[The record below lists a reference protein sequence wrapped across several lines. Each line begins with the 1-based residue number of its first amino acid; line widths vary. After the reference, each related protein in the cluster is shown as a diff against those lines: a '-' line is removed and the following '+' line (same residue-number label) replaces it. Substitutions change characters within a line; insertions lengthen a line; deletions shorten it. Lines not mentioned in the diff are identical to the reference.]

1 MSLSGAHEGQKRASD
16 TLELE
21 VKIQMV
27 VSLPVSAG
35 NKTLSTI
42 RVTGAHN
49 H

>member
-1 MSLSGAHEGQKRASD
+1 MPGAHEGQKRASD
-16 TLELE
+16 TLGLE

-35 NKTLSTI
+35 NQTLSI
-42 RVTGAHN
+42 VRVTGAHN

>member
-1 MSLSGAHEGQKRASD
+1 MSLPGTLEGQKRASD
-16 TLELE
+16 TLGLE
-21 VKIQMV
+21 VKIQVV